1 MSSLERL
8 VLDNS
13 EQMILLVDPDS
24 LRIVMVNRAAQQN
37 LGYSAEELL
46 AKTILDV
53 ESALQD
59 VFYWE
64 EVRGGQYS
72 NIESQEGLYLCAD
85 GSMRAASKSVRM
97 VERDGRCWALVQ
109 AKEFQ
114 EEHRIEDDLARTTSQ
129 LRATLESTGNGILVI
144 DWQGRIASMNR
155 LFAAMWQLPEDL
167 LLQQDD
173 AAIVEF
179 VLSSVTDQ
187 ESIHR
192 RLHEIV
198 EDKQTEDI
206 LHLKDGR
213 VFQCKSL
220 PQYLEERIIGRV
232 FGFNDITERIRIEN
246 DLIAA
251 RERAEAANQAK
262 AAFLAMMSHEI
273 RTPMNGVMGMTALML
288 DTALSSEQKRYLD
301 IIRSSSESLLSIIND
316 ILDFSKIEAN
326 KLSIEAI
333 DFNLLTLLE
342 DIADLNSLRAA
353 EKDLEFAW
361 HLDPRVPTRLRGDP
375 GRIRQILTNLIGN
388 ALKFTEVGTI
398 TLRVARM
405 PDRGE
410 RIVLQFQVADTGIG
424 IASEKLDRVF
434 VPFEQADSSTTRKY
448 GGTGL
453 GLAISKQLVELMDGE
468 IGVTSELGQGTVFT
482 LNVVLEKTV
491 AGEHDA
497 PEEESLR
504 SLKGTRL
511 LIVDDNDAS
520 RWNMTSLLTGWG
532 FDVADTSTADGAQEK
547 INAARARQQP
557 FRCVFID
564 MVMPYAEGNAACDGE
579 MLGRRILG
587 DPANAGTALV
597 MCVSAGFRGDASRFE
612 QAGFAAYLHKP
623 VRRSVL
629 RDCLLKVLGRSTES
643 TRPIVT
649 GHSLAEAKKRNA
661 RLLVVEDNAINMMVM
676 QGVLGKL
683 GYSRIDKAHDGLEA
697 VEKVIHQPAGD
708 RYDLILMDCQMP
720 KLDGYD
726 ATRRLREGGVKT
738 TIVAMTAHALSGDR
752 EKCLAAGMDDYLT
765 KPIEIK
771 QLTATL
777 DRWLEQV
784 AEPEQP
790 VLVDD
795 SNADGADTAF
805 AADDFIKL
813 VMGDEALAAMLLKMF
828 VENAPADIERLK
840 DAVAS
845 GEGSQIRSA
854 AHYIKGAAA
863 NLCAS
868 GISAAAYEIEQ
879 AGKGDDADRAA
890 ELLPRLESSWLA
902 FVKHPKVRYYLEQ
915 PVEPAE

>member
-13 EQMILLVDPDS
+13 EQMILLVDPES
-24 LRIVMVNRAAQQN
+24 LQIVMVNRTAQQN
-37 LGYSAEELL
+37 LGYSEEELL
-46 AKTILDV
+46 GKTILDV

-64 EVRGGQYS
+64 EVSGGQYS

-85 GSMRAASKSVRM
+85 GSMRAAAKSVRM
-97 VERDGRCWALVQ
+97 VEKDGRHWALVQ
-109 AKEFQ
+109 AKDFH

-155 LFAAMWQLPEDL
+155 LFSAMWRLPEEL

-173 AAIVEF
+173 TAIVEF
-179 VLSSVTDQ
+179 VLSGVTEQ
-187 ESIHR
+187 ESIRR

-198 EDKQTEDI
+198 EDKETEDI

-232 FGFNDITERIRIEN
+232 FGFNDITERIRIEQ

-288 DTALSSEQKRYLD
+288 DTALTSEQKRYLD
-301 IIRSSSESLLSIIND
+301 IIRSSSDSLLSIIND

-353 EKDLEFAW
+353 EKGLEFTW
-361 HLDPRVPTRLRGDP
+361 QLDPRVPTWLRGDP

-388 ALKFTEVGTI
+388 ALKFTEAGTI
-398 TLRVARM
+398 SLRVVRL

-410 RIVLQFQVADTGIG
+410 GLPLQFEVADSGIG
-424 IASEKLDRVF
+424 IASDKLDRVF

-453 GLAISKQLVELMDGE
+453 GLAISKQLVELMGGE
-468 IGVTSELGQGTVFT
+468 IGVASQLGQGTVFT
-482 LNVVLEKTV
+482 LSVVLEK
-491 AGEHDA
+491 AISGCDKEI

-504 SLKGTRL
+504 DLKGTRL

-520 RWNMTSLLTGWG
+520 LRNLTSLLGNWG
-532 FDVADTSTADGAQEK
+532 FDVEGASNADGALAT
-547 INAARARQQP
+547 IDAARERQEP
-557 FRCVFID
+557 FRSVFID
-564 MVMPYAEGNAACDGE
+564 MTIRHGDSDEDCDGE
-579 MLGRRILG
+579 MLGRRILKN
-587 DPANAGTALV
+587 PANAGMALV

-623 VRRSVL
+623 VRRSIL
-629 RDCLLKVLGRSTES
+629 RDCLLKVLGRATES
-643 TRPIVT
+643 VAPIVT
-649 GHSLAEAKKRNA
+649 GHSLAETKRPA
-661 RLLVVEDNAINMMVM
+661 VRLLVVEDNAINMMVM

-683 GYSRIDKAHDGLEA
+683 GYGHIDKARDGLEA
-697 VEKVIHQPAGD
+697 VEKATHRPAAEK
-708 RYDLILMDCQMP
+708 YDLILMDCQMP

-726 ATRRLREGGVKT
+726 ATRRLRELGVKT

-771 QLTATL
+771 ALAATL

-784 AEPEQP
+784 ADPLEPASP
-790 VLVDD
+790 PDTGSGGPDAVFDVD
-795 SNADGADTAF
+795 G
-805 AADDFIKL
+805 FIKL
-813 VMGDEALAAMLLKMF
+813 MLGDEELVATLLRMF
-828 VENAPADIERLK
+828 IESMPGDIERLK

-845 GEGSQIRSA
+845 GDGSQVRSA
-854 AHYIKGAAA
+854 AHFIKGAAA

-868 GISAAAYEIEQ
+868 GINAAAYEIEQ
-879 AGKGDDADRAA
+879 AGKGNDVGRAV
-890 ELLPRLESSWLA
+890 ELLTKLESNWLQ
-902 FVKHPKVRYYLEQ
+902 FVDHPKVRRYLE
-915 PVEPAE
+915 VPAA

>member
-13 EQMILLVDPDS
+13 EQMILLVDPES
-24 LRIVMVNRAAQQN
+24 LGIVMVNRTAQQN
-37 LGYSAEELL
+37 LGYSEEELL

-85 GSMRAASKSVRM
+85 GSMRAASKSIRM

-155 LFAAMWQLPEDL
+155 LFSAMWQLPEDL

-179 VLSSVTDQ
+179 VLSSVIDQ
-187 ESIHR
+187 ENIRR

-213 VFQCKSL
+213 VLQCKSL

-333 DFNLLTLLE
+333 DFNLMTLLE

-361 HLDPRVPTRLRGDP
+361 HLDPHVPTRLRGDP

-405 PDRGE
+405 PDRDE

-424 IASEKLDRVF
+424 IASDKLDRVF

-453 GLAISKQLVELMDGE
+453 GLAISKQLVELMEGE

-482 LNVVLEKTV
+482 LSVVLEKV
-491 AGEHDA
+491 AAGENDA
-497 PEEESLR
+497 PEEESL
-504 SLKGTRL
+504 SDLKGTRL

-520 RWNMTSLLTGWG
+520 RSNMASLLAGWG
-532 FDVADTSTADGAQEK
+532 FDVEDTSTADGALEK
-547 INAARARQQP
+547 IDSARTRQQP

-564 MVMPYAEGNAACDGE
+564 MVMPHVEGNEACDGE
-579 MLGRRILG
+579 MLGRRILAN
-587 DPANAGTALV
+587 PANAGTALV

-629 RDCLLKVLGRSTES
+629 RDCLLKVLSPATES
-643 TRPIVT
+643 ARPIVT
-649 GHSLAEAKKRNA
+649 GHSLAEARKRNA

-683 GYSRIDKAHDGLEA
+683 GYSRIDKARDGLEA
-697 VEKVIHQPAGD
+697 VEKVMHQPDGD
-708 RYDLILMDCQMP
+708 KYDLILMDCQMP

-726 ATRRLREGGVKT
+726 ATRRLREEGVKT

-777 DRWLEQV
+777 DRWLEQA

-790 VLVDD
+790 ILVDD
-795 SNADGADTAF
+795 SNAAGAETAF

-813 VMGDEALAAMLLKMF
+813 MMGDEALAAMLLKMF
-828 VENAPADIERLK
+828 VENAPGDIERLK

-868 GISAAAYEIEQ
+868 GINAAAYEIEQ
-879 AGKGDDADRAA
+879 AGKVDDAARAV
-890 ELLPRLESSWLA
+890 ELLPRLESSWLD
-902 FVKHPKVRYYLEQ
+902 FVKHPKVRHYLEQ
-915 PVEPAE
+915 PAE